1 MRAPERP
8 PEKNLAN
15 HKSALKRIRQSA
27 RRQKHNQHIRSGMRT
42 DIKRFRESLEA
53 GDSSAA
59 SEHFATAERAIRRA
73 SSKGLIPKRRADRS
87 VGRLAKSLNA
97 LGAAGN

>member
-1 MRAPERP
+1 MRAPESPR
-8 PEKNLAN
+8 ERILAN

-42 DIKRFRESLEA
+42 EIKRFRQAVEA
-53 GDSSAA
+53 GDSARA
-59 SEHFATAERAIRRA
+59 SESFAAAERAIRRA

-97 LGAAGN
+97 LGS